1 MEGFSKSLSK
11 LGELILFILCSI
23 IYTSL
28 ILLPMILIN
37 LMLEDS
43 LISYIFLFIPLI
55 GLLGISLERE
65 FISVREVFIKR
76 TPYYKPYFFKVFSKG
91 FLKKYLVYCLIF
103 SLFFYADDSLRIL
116 EGENFILFVFRIFL
130 DLALINMIFYTILQ
144 KAYREDLTFIKTSK
158 NSLILTRKFPI
169 QSIIVG
175 FVWLVFQNLVY
186 RNSFWTLGLVII
198 MGFMG
203 TFINEIKI
211 KNL

>member
-11 LGELILFILCSI
+11 LGELILFILVSI

-76 TPYYKPYFFKVFSKG
+76 TPYYKPYFSKVFSKG

-158 NSLILTRKFPI
+158 NSLILTGKIPI

>member
-11 LGELILFILCSI
+11 LGELILFILVST

-76 TPYYKPYFFKVFSKG
+76 TPYYKPYFSKVFSKG

-158 NSLILTRKFPI
+158 NSLILTGKFPI

>member
-55 GLLGISLERE
+55 GLLGVSLERE

-76 TPYYKPYFFKVFSKG
+76 TPYYKPYFSKVFSKG

-144 KAYREDLTFIKTSK
+144 KAYREDLTFIKISK
-158 NSLILTRKFPI
+158 NSLILTGKFPI

>member
-1 MEGFSKSLSK
+1 
-11 LGELILFILCSI
+11 
-23 IYTSL
+23 
-28 ILLPMILIN
+28 
-37 LMLEDS
+37 MLEDS

-76 TPYYKPYFFKVFSKG
+76 TPYYKPYFSKVFSKG
-91 FLKKYLVYCLIF
+91 FLKKYLVYCLRF

-158 NSLILTRKFPI
+158 NSLILTGKFPI